1 MVRLLNKE
9 INEKVTEIVDFIK
22 NSSSFK
28 NYLKSK
34 NLLEKNEEL
43 KELINKIKKYQK
55 EIVNDKSKE
64 KELDLKIQN
73 CLDILNED
81 PLYLE
86 YLRYLEEVNNYLNIF
101 ENKLNKYFFDL
112 FN

>member
-1 MVRLLNKE
+1 MRK
-9 INEKVTEIVDFIK
+9 
-22 NSSSFK
+22 
-28 NYLKSK
+28 
-34 NLLEKNEEL
+34 LEVGL